1 MVGMAKTQQLH
12 KTQNFT
18 NNGVLSE
25 SFKATAKKLGGNM
38 VNLYQLLGIEMNAS
52 NADIQAAIEQHQ
64 SLGRINPEVL
74 EKARAWLLDGATRA
88 RYDAQLRDS
97 DASLGSTPI
106 PDLELSPRHTTPN
119 LMTAKPA
126 SIQQPP
132 PAPSA
137 PPSHAQANS
146 EHTEAQSTA
155 KPLPEGQE
163 LFSALIGESKAD
175 YYLTEFDAL
184 AAGKK
189 SRFNWAT
196 FFGGS
201 YWFAARGM
209 WGMAILILCVAS
221 AALILTAIMA
231 STLGHAGWVLLVL
244 WLLWRLV
251 WLPLKA
257 NQTYFKFAQK
267 RVKSLVKQYAKK
279 PDRLMRLLRGT
290 TNMGAAVGLFAGM
303 CVMALPV
310 MGILAAIAL
319 PMYADYVDKA
329 IWKQAHTEMVA
340 LQGPIDTVLQ
350 KNQTVQT
357 TDPKAA
363 GYVDISGVTKLR
375 EIETDFDV
383 VGEGYVMGR
392 SQKNYNLQMHLVR
405 DSAGLWHCEM
415 HTSGSNP
422 IPRRD
427 IPAQCEIVE

>member
-1 MVGMAKTQQLH
+1 
-12 KTQNFT
+12 
-18 NNGVLSE
+18 
-25 SFKATAKKLGGNM
+25 M

-52 NADIQAAIEQHQ
+52 NEDIQAAIEQHQ
-64 SLGRINPEVL
+64 VLGQINPEVL
-74 EKARAWLLDGATRA
+74 EKASAWLLDGATRA

-97 DASLGSTPI
+97 DASLGNTPI
-106 PDLELSPRHTTPN
+106 PDLDISPRLTTPN
-119 LMTAKPA
+119 LMTSKPA
-126 SIQQPP
+126 SIQQP
-132 PAPSA
+132 APTSA
-137 PPSHAQANS
+137 PI
-146 EHTEAQSTA
+146 A
-155 KPLPEGQE
+155 KPRSDGSQDGPPLPDTQE
-163 LFSALIGESKAD
+163 LFTALVGESKAD
-175 YYLTEFDAL
+175 YYLTEFDAMST
-184 AAGKK
+184 GKK

-231 STLGHAGWVLLVL
+231 STLGNAGWILLVL

-329 IWKQAHTEMVA
+329 VWKQAHTEMVA
-340 LQGPIDTVLQ
+340 LQGPIDAVLQ
-350 KNQTVQT
+350 KNQAVQT
-357 TDPKAA
+357 TDPKAV

-415 HTSGSNP
+415 HTSGDNA

-427 IPAQCEIVE
+427 IPAVCKIVE

>member
-1 MVGMAKTQQLH
+1 
-12 KTQNFT
+12 
-18 NNGVLSE
+18 
-25 SFKATAKKLGGNM
+25 M
-38 VNLYQLLGIEMNAS
+38 VNLYQLLGLDRHAAPEA
-52 NADIQAAIEQHQ
+52 IQAAIAREQA
-64 SLGRINPEVL
+64 LGNINPEVL
-74 EKARAWLLDGATRA
+74 EKASAWLLDTPTRA
-88 RYDAQLRDS
+88 RYDAQLRGS
-97 DASLGSTPI
+97 DVNEASAPI

-126 SIQQPP
+126 SIQQPQ
-132 PAPSA
+132 PSA
-137 PPSHAQANS
+137 APQFSAQAAHNHAES
-146 EHTEAQSTA
+146 KPTA

-163 LFSALIGESKAD
+163 LFTALIGESKAD
-175 YYLTEFDAL
+175 YYLTEFDDL
-184 AAGKK
+184 AAGGK
-189 SRFNWAT
+189 SHFNWAA

-209 WGMAILILCVAS
+209 WGMAIMILCVATVV
-221 AALILTAIMA
+221 LILAGILA
-231 STLGHAGWVLLVL
+231 SAMGPAAWAVLAA
-244 WLLWRLV
+244 WLLWRLL

-267 RVKSLVKQYAKK
+267 RVKAMVRQYSKQ
-279 PDRLMRLLRGT
+279 PDRMLRLLRGT
-290 TNMGAAVGLFAGM
+290 TNMGAAVGLFAGV

-329 IWKQAHTEMVA
+329 VWKQAHTEMVA
-340 LQGPIDTVLQ
+340 LQGPIDAVLQ

-415 HTSGSNP
+415 HTSGDNA

-427 IPAQCEIVE
+427 IPAACKIVE

>member
-1 MVGMAKTQQLH
+1 
-12 KTQNFT
+12 
-18 NNGVLSE
+18 
-25 SFKATAKKLGGNM
+25 M
-38 VNLYQLLGIEMNAS
+38 VNLYQLLGLDRHAAPEA
-52 NADIQAAIEQHQ
+52 IQAAIAREQA
-64 SLGRINPEVL
+64 LGNINPEVL
-74 EKARAWLLDGATRA
+74 EKASAWLLDTPTRA
-88 RYDAQLRDS
+88 RYDAQLRGS
-97 DASLGSTPI
+97 DVNEASAPI

-126 SIQQPP
+126 SIQQPQ
-132 PAPSA
+132 PSA
-137 PPSHAQANS
+137 ASQSSAQAAHNHAES
-146 EHTEAQSTA
+146 KPTA

-163 LFSALIGESKAD
+163 LFTALIGESKAD
-175 YYLTEFDAL
+175 YYLTEFDDL
-184 AAGKK
+184 AAGGK
-189 SRFNWAT
+189 SHFNWAA

-209 WGMAILILCVAS
+209 WGMAIMILCVATVV
-221 AALILTAIMA
+221 LILAGILA
-231 STLGHAGWVLLVL
+231 SAMGPAAWAVLAA
-244 WLLWRLV
+244 WLLWRLL

-267 RVKSLVKQYAKK
+267 RVKAMVRQYSKQ
-279 PDRLMRLLRGT
+279 PDRMLRLLRGT
-290 TNMGAAVGLFAGM
+290 TNMGAAVGLFAGV

-329 IWKQAHTEMVA
+329 VWKQAHTEMVA
-340 LQGPIDTVLQ
+340 LQGPIDAVLQ
-350 KNQTVQT
+350 KNQAVQT

-415 HTSGSNP
+415 HTSGDNA

-427 IPAQCEIVE
+427 IPAACKIVE